1 MGARRGMT
9 LGLRGR
15 ILLIASALVVAATA
29 AIALVSSYQFTM
41 RATEAYASRSHAI
54 AKGLAIQLERILALG
69 LRVTELQ
76 GFEEQCA
83 EAVRG
88 NAGLSYAMVTTAEG
102 RVLFHSDPAR
112 MRRSVASPAVE
123 AALRDGAAAVDDPS
137 DDSHAALAPVL
148 AAGGEQVATIVVGYP
163 IALIEAERSSL
174 LRASAVTGAGATVL
188 ATLLLFFALS
198 RQVIRPLSGLVAGI
212 EDIRSGRQD
221 YSLRLPVTRDDEI
234 GVMVRG
240 FNGLLDRIAQRE
252 AELVAARDAA
262 EAASKAKSEFLAV
275 MSHEIRTP
283 MNAVLGMSE
292 LLLGTQLTER
302 QRRLTGRLRGA
313 GRTLLALLNDILDY
327 ARIEAGR
334 MEVMPE
340 PFDLRAVVKETV
352 DLFAEEAAK
361 KRLALEWDVD
371 PTLPERHCGD
381 PVRVGQILAN
391 LLSNAV
397 KFTGQG
403 AVKVLVI
410 PVGDRVRLSVSDTGI
425 GIEPA
430 FMQHVYEAFR
440 QADSTSTRRFGGTGL
455 GLAIVKR
462 LADLLG
468 GEVDVRSAPGRGTTF
483 WVDLPLPPDVAAAGV
498 PEPAGDVPP
507 ERASGSSPVVAL
519 HPVARRTPGRARVLL
534 VEDNPVNEELVRLFL
549 EDEPYDLIVV
559 GNGTLA
565 LGLTQR
571 ESFDAIL
578 MDWQIPGLDGLQ
590 ATGSIRELER
600 RSGRLRTPII
610 AVTAHVM
617 PGDREKCLAAGMDD
631 YIGKPFEQA
640 ELLAVLERWTAR
652 ATGRSGRPSVA

>member
-1 MGARRGMT
+1 MT

-29 AIALVSSYQFTM
+29 AIALVSSYQFTK

-112 MRRSVASPAVE
+112 MRRNAASPAVE
-123 AALRDGAAAVDDPS
+123 AALRNGATAVDDPS

-148 AAGGEQVATIVVGYP
+148 AAGGERVATIVVGYP
-163 IALIEAERSSL
+163 LALIEAERSSL
-174 LRASAVTGAGATVL
+174 LRASAFTGAGATVL

-221 YSLRLPVTRDDEI
+221 YSLRMPVTRDDEI

-252 AELVAARDAA
+252 AELVTARDAA

-292 LLLGTQLTER
+292 VLLGTQLTDR

-313 GRTLLALLNDILDY
+313 GKSLLALLNDILDY

-334 MEVMPE
+334 LEVMPE

-371 PTLPERHCGD
+371 PTLPDRHCGD
-381 PVRVGQILAN
+381 AVRVGQILAN

-397 KFTGQG
+397 KFTDQG
-403 AVKVLVI
+403 AVKVLVL

-425 GIEPA
+425 GIEPD
-430 FMQHVYEAFR
+430 FVQHVYEAFR

-483 WVDLPLPPDVAAAGV
+483 WVDLPLPPDAAAAGV
-498 PEPAGDVPP
+498 PGPAGEAPREHAP
-507 ERASGSSPVVAL
+507 GSSPVVAL

-549 EDEPYDLIVV
+549 EDEPYDLVV
-559 GNGTLA
+559 ACNGTLA
-565 LGLTQR
+565 LGLTHR

-578 MDWQIPGLDGLQ
+578 MDWQVPGLDGVQ
-590 ATGSIRELER
+590 ATRAIRELEL
-600 RSGRLRTPII
+600 SHGQPRTPII

-617 PGDREKCLAAGMDD
+617 PGDRETCLAAGMDD
-631 YIGKPFEQA
+631 YIGKPFEQG
-640 ELLAVLERWTAR
+640 ELLAVLARWTAH
-652 ATGRSGRPSVA
+652 ATGRPGRSSAA